1 MLILHVISEKLKFI
15 IIIIIIIIII
25 QSGRLKGKFCPC
37 VIDTFRVIMAVI
49 MGEVN

>member
-1 MLILHVISEKLKFI
+1 MLILHVISEKLKF
-15 IIIIIIIIII
+15 IIIIII